1 MSIFICRMAGAR
13 GRKIE
18 VFDNKCIITTEVT
31 LGSILTSN
39 AMDGEKTIFYK
50 DVVGIQFKPSKM
62 AIGYMQLETPSMQM
76 NNQSSNMFSEN
87 TFTFEENASNMI
99 NQIVRAL
106 QCYIT
111 SRVEGYKYGMDENM
125 QKQNLYA
132 LFSVIVPAGL
142 EVNPILAEQWRQYL
156 QESYRLQQAQQ

>member
-1 MSIFICRMAGAR
+1 
-13 GRKIE
+13 
-18 VFDNKCIITTEVT
+18 
-31 LGSILTSN
+31 
-39 AMDGEKTIFYK
+39 
-50 DVVGIQFKPSKM
+50 
-62 AIGYMQLETPSMQM
+62 MQM

-99 NQIVRAL
+99 NQIARAL

-111 SRVEGYKYGMDENM
+111 SRVEGYKYGMVENM

-142 EVNPILAEQWRQYL
+142 EVNPILTEQWRQYL

>member
-99 NQIVRAL
+99 NQIARAL

-132 LFSVIVPAGL
+132 LFSVIVPVGL

>member
-1 MSIFICRMAGAR
+1 MSIFICRMAGTR

-99 NQIVRAL
+99 NQIARAL

>member
-99 NQIVRAL
+99 NQIARAL

-111 SRVEGYKYGMDENM
+111 SRVEGYKYGMDENL

-132 LFSVIVPAGL
+132 LFSVIVPVGL
-142 EVNPILAEQWRQYL
+142 EVNPILTEQWRQYL

>member
-99 NQIVRAL
+99 NQIARAL